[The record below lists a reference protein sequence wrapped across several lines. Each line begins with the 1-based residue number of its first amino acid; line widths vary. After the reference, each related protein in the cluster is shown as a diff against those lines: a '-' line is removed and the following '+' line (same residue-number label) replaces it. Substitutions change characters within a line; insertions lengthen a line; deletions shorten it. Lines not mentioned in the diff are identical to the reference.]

1 MIQPYIRKIHI
12 NNYRNFSSVEFDLSD
27 KQIIIGENNVG
38 KSNLLRALQLILDPS
53 LSDED
58 RRLEEPDFFDR
69 LEDPMGNNEEIL
81 IELYIDNYSHI
92 KNVLCQLSDATV
104 NLDGRKVLKL
114 TYKFFPQED
123 TSGKVNYTYIIYKGD
138 DENNLFTHED
148 RKYLNMRV
156 IKAIRDVES
165 EMRNSKTSPLTRII
179 KQKYDISK
187 EDIIKISEAL
197 KLSGANMLNLPE
209 INDLQIKI
217 TKLFNAIISY
227 SEGEFDISLQTMDID
242 ASRLLYAL
250 RPLIDKRESGN
261 TSLGINNILYI
272 TLTLLLIQD
281 DTIKTYLSPNLYE
294 KLTEQD
300 GGEIVERHYEG
311 DDQAG
316 YHLACELKEV
326 EPQLYDFLY
335 EHNSNTNG
343 ITILAIEEPEA
354 HLHPIFQRLLYKYVV
369 LEANASLIITTHST
383 HISSV
388 APIKSIIHLVGN
400 TSGTEV
406 YTTANLNLPA
416 KEISDLERYIDVK
429 RGEIYLA
436 KGIIF
441 VEGIAEEYLV
451 PSFAKHLGCDL
462 DRLGVVVCNI
472 NSTNFWPYKQ
482 FADLLGI
489 PNAIIT
495 DGDYYHT
502 VGGDKVFGDLSD
514 GSHKNTGYYGNER
527 MEELCELFMAEDEFT
542 SFAELKPA
550 QQDEELSKYGIFVGV
565 YTFEIDILRKID
577 KESDRK
583 IICSVFNELSD
594 GGKKQKDNFKANMD
608 SQDFK
613 KCLAQIESS
622 HSNIGKGRFAQRLA
636 SVCTKA
642 MVPDYVKDAI
652 EHICSEVRGELDE

>member
-1 MIQPYIRKIHI
+1 MNQPQICKIHI
-12 NNYRNFSSVEFDLSD
+12 KNYRNFSSVGFDLSD
-27 KQIIIGENNVG
+27 RQIIIGENNVG
-38 KSNLLRALQLILDPS
+38 KSNLLRAMQLILDPS

-58 RRLEEPDFFDR
+58 RRLEESDFFDG
-69 LEDPMGNNEEIL
+69 LESPMENNQEIL

-104 NLDGRKVLKL
+104 DLDGRKVLKL
-114 TYKFFPQED
+114 SYKFFPQED
-123 TSGKVNYTYIIYKGD
+123 ASGKVNYTYIIYKGD
-138 DENNLFTHED
+138 DETDFFTHED

-156 IKAIRDVES
+156 IKAIRDVEA
-165 EMRNSKTSPLTRII
+165 EMRNSRTSPLTRII

-187 EDIIKISEAL
+187 EDLIEISEAL
-197 KLSGANMLNLPE
+197 KSSGANMLNLPE
-209 INDLQIKI
+209 VNDLQTKI
-217 TKLFNAIISY
+217 SKLFNSIISY
-227 SEGEFDISLQTMDID
+227 SEDEFGISLRTMDID

-261 TSLGINNILYI
+261 TSLGINNVLYI

-281 DTIKTYLSPNLYE
+281 DTIKTYLSPTLYK

-300 GGEIVERHYEG
+300 GDEIVQRYYQG
-311 DDQAG
+311 DDQTG
-316 YHLACELKEV
+316 YHLTCDLKDV
-326 EPQLYDFLY
+326 DSQLYNFLY

-343 ITILAIEEPEA
+343 VTILAIEEPEA

-400 TSGTEV
+400 AFGTEV
-406 YTTANLNLPA
+406 YTTANLDLPD

-451 PSFAKHLGCDL
+451 PSFAKLLGCDL

-489 PNAIIT
+489 PNVIIT
-495 DGDYYHT
+495 DGDYYHI
-502 VGGDKVFGDLSD
+502 VNGEKVFGDLSD
-514 GSHKNTGYYGNER
+514 KTHANFGYYGNER
-527 MEELCELFMAEDEFT
+527 MEELYELFMDEDEFAR
-542 SFAELKPA
+542 FAEFDTT
-550 QQDEELSKYGIFVGV
+550 QQDKELNKHGIFVGI
-565 YTFEIDILRKID
+565 YTFETDIFNEIDE
-577 KESDRK
+577 ESDRT
-583 IICSVFNELSD
+583 IICSAFNELTE
-594 GGKKQKDNFKANMD
+594 GGKQQKDNFKANLVSKD
-608 SQDFK
+608 YK

-622 HSNIGKGRFAQRLA
+622 HSNVGKGRFSQRLA
-636 SVCTKA
+636 SVCTKT
-642 MVPDYVKDAI
+642 MVPDYVKAAI
-652 EHICSEVRGELDE
+652 EYICIEVRGELDE

>member
-1 MIQPYIRKIHI
+1 M
-12 NNYRNFSSVEFDLSD
+12 
-27 KQIIIGENNVG
+27 
-38 KSNLLRALQLILDPS
+38 
-53 LSDED
+53 
-58 RRLEEPDFFDR
+58 
-69 LEDPMGNNEEIL
+69 
-81 IELYIDNYSHI
+81 
-92 KNVLCQLSDATV
+92 
-104 NLDGRKVLKL
+104 
-114 TYKFFPQED
+114 
-123 TSGKVNYTYIIYKGD
+123 
-138 DENNLFTHED
+138 
-148 RKYLNMRV
+148 
-156 IKAIRDVES
+156 
-165 EMRNSKTSPLTRII
+165 
-179 KQKYDISK
+179 
-187 EDIIKISEAL
+187 
-197 KLSGANMLNLPE
+197 
-209 INDLQIKI
+209 
-217 TKLFNAIISY
+217 
-227 SEGEFDISLQTMDID
+227 
-242 ASRLLYAL
+242 
-250 RPLIDKRESGN
+250 
-261 TSLGINNILYI
+261 
-272 TLTLLLIQD
+272 
-281 DTIKTYLSPNLYE
+281 
-294 KLTEQD
+294 
-300 GGEIVERHYEG
+300 
-311 DDQAG
+311 
-316 YHLACELKEV
+316 
-326 EPQLYDFLY
+326 
-335 EHNSNTNG
+335 
-343 ITILAIEEPEA
+343 
-354 HLHPIFQRLLYKYVV
+354 
-369 LEANASLIITTHST
+369 
-383 HISSV
+383 
-388 APIKSIIHLVGN
+388 GN

-406 YTTANLNLPA
+406 YTTANFNLPA
-416 KEISDLERYIDVK
+416 KEISDIERYIDVK

-462 DRLGVVVCNI
+462 DRLDVVVCNI

-514 GSHKNTGYYGNER
+514 GSYKNTGYYGNER
-527 MEELCELFMAEDEFT
+527 MEELCELFMDEDEFT

-565 YTFEIDILRKID
+565 YTFEIDILRKIY